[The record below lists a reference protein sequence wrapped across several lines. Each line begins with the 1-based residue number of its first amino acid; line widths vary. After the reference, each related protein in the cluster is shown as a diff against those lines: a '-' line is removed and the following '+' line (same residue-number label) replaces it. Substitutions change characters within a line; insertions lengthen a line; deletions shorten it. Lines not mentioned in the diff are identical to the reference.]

1 MKKSILQHKL
11 TSYLIFIKQWTL
23 ETPERSLNEAY
34 QAALLIRSLE
44 NKHFNGE
51 KITAECTNYGDSALA
66 YFNSEVK
73 QHLNII
79 KLLQFSTI
87 RLLINYSPIKASTLV
102 GSTSTNCNQI
112 LLTSKNLSDKPG
124 YLEKLNFID
133 EVLANYKINNDTLS
147 INTQIVPNED
157 KQDNITE
164 KIIPTISKHSS
175 TKKGSHVDETSIV
188 PKSILS
194 TFNRIRLDYSTSTE
208 QEIVKTFRLYR
219 RKTQTSIKFIIL
231 FILVPVLTYHL
242 SKALIIEPL
251 FNHFNLFKNS
261 TFLNLQMESEA
272 LNKMQKFE
280 QKLKFENFMAEQPTI
295 SAQFMET
302 RMKERVHEL
311 VQEFRH
317 ESSNAIKNIFAD
329 LFSAGAFSWLLLISK
344 REIAILKDFIDQI
357 IYGLSDTA
365 KAFLIILVTDMFVG
379 FHSAHGWEVI
389 LGGILHHFGLPEN
402 QSLIFLFIATV
413 PVILDAIFKYWIFRY
428 LSRMS
433 PSAAATYR
441 NMNE

>member
-11 TSYLIFIKQWTL
+11 ISYLIFIKEWTL

-34 QAALLIRSLE
+34 QAALLIRSFE

-66 YFNSEVK
+66 YFNSELK

-79 KLLQFSTI
+79 KLKLVQFSTI

-102 GSTSTNCNQI
+102 GSTSTNTNQK
-112 LLTSKNLSDKPG
+112 LLTSKKLSNEAG

-147 INTQIVPNED
+147 INSQVLPNED

-175 TKKGSHVDETSIV
+175 TKKGSHVDEKSIV
-188 PKSILS
+188 PKSIIS
-194 TFNRIRLDYSTSTE
+194 TFNRIRLDYSPSTE
-208 QEIVKTFRLYR
+208 QEIVKSFRLSR

-231 FILVPVLTYHL
+231 LILVPVLTYHL
-242 SKALIIEPL
+242 SKHLIIEPV
-251 FNHFNLFKNS
+251 FNHFNLFES
-261 TFLNLQMESEA
+261 SIFINLQMESEA
-272 LNKMQKFE
+272 LNEMQNFE
-280 QKLKFENFMAEQPTI
+280 QKLKFENFLAEQPTI

-317 ESSNAIKNIFAD
+317 ESSNTIKNIFAD
-329 LFSAGAFSWLLLISK
+329 ILSAGAFS
-344 REIAILKDFIDQI
+344 
-357 IYGLSDTA
+357 
-365 KAFLIILVTDMFVG
+365 
-379 FHSAHGWEVI
+379 
-389 LGGILHHFGLPEN
+389 
-402 QSLIFLFIATV
+402 
-413 PVILDAIFKYWIFRY
+413 
-428 LSRMS
+428 
-433 PSAAATYR
+433 
-441 NMNE
+441 